1 MADDTPPANDITP
14 ADEPA
19 VDATPRE
26 PETIFGAPVT
36 HSHGQ
41 VVVHVDHTGYLELV
55 GKLHDDGHLACIDVT
70 AVDYL
75 TYEADR
81 GLPPGIEAQRFEVVA
96 SFVNHARRERLR
108 LRVQVP
114 EDDPTVPS
122 ITDLYPG
129 ADALEREVFDMF
141 GIAFTGHP
149 DMSRILMPEDW
160 VGHPLRKDYNSGRIP
175 VQFKEPANSPGGAG
189 TDNAARSMGVS

>member
-1 MADDTPPANDITP
+1 MTDQHDN
-14 ADEPA
+14 A
-19 VDATPRE
+19 VAPQ

-36 HSHGQ
+36 RSHGQ
-41 VVVHVDHTGYLELV
+41 VVVHVDSSGYLDLV
-55 GKLHDDGHLACIDVT
+55 RELHDDGHLVCIDVT

-75 TYEADR
+75 TYTAER
-81 GLPPGIEAQRFEVVA
+81 GLPPGIEARRFEVVA

-114 EDDPTVPS
+114 EDDPAVPS
-122 ITDLYPG
+122 ITDLYPA

-141 GIAFTGHP
+141 GITFTGHP
-149 DMSRILMPEDW
+149 DLSRILMPEDW

-175 VQFKEPANSPGGAG
+175 VQFKAATNSPDAASSN
-189 TDNAARSMGVS
+189 TATSDDAARSMGVA

>member
-1 MADDTPPANDITP
+1 MADDTLPADDALP

-19 VDATPRE
+19 GDASRE
-26 PETIFGAPVT
+26 PEPIFGAPVT

-41 VVVHVDHTGYLELV
+41 VVVHVDQTGYLDLV
-55 GKLHDDGHLACIDVT
+55 RKLHDDGHLACIDVT

-81 GLPPGIEAQRFEVVA
+81 GLPPGIEAERFEVVA

-129 ADALEREVFDMF
+129 ADALERDVFDMF
-141 GIAFTGHP
+141 GITFTGQP
-149 DMSRILMPEDW
+149 DMSRILMPED
-160 VGHPLRKDYNSGRIP
+160 
-175 VQFKEPANSPGGAG
+175 
-189 TDNAARSMGVS
+189 